1 MVHLRSVACVLL
13 IQVSIIRGWVREL
26 KEQSFSSSYSGAR
39 YASRTKISAKQ
50 VERVEEPVQTDV
62 SEQAEDF
69 FKDLQ
74 EKVSSMQICIGDPLT
89 HREYA
94 RLTTSGVGNMH
105 LHE

>member
-1 MVHLRSVACVLL
+1 MKFEVRLRPVACVLL

-26 KEQSFSSSYSGAR
+26 KGQSFLSASSGAR

-50 VERVEEPVQTDV
+50 VEEPVQSDV

-74 EKVSSMQICIGDPLT
+74 EKVSSMQIWVIL
-89 HREYA
+89 
-94 RLTTSGVGNMH
+94 
-105 LHE
+105 